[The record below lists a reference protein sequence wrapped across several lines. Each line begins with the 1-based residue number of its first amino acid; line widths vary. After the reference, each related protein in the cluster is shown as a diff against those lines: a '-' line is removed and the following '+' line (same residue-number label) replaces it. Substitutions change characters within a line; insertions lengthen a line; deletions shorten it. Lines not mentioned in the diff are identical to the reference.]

1 MSSRLLPADVARVAA
16 VGLRTRRLRAAL
28 SALGIAIGIASLV
41 AVLGLSES
49 SRAGLIRQLDALG
62 TNLLTIAPGQTL
74 GGTDA
79 TLPEAATA
87 TIGRIAG
94 VQQVSSVRSLGVSVR
109 RTDRI
114 DPDETGGIGV
124 AAADPTLLATLGGR
138 MTRGRFLTAATGRT
152 PSVVLGAVA
161 AQRLGIDRVGVQVY
175 IAGRWYT
182 VVGIMASLP
191 LAGDLDRSVLM
202 GYDAAAAYLRE
213 ERSATTVYVRAAPAV
228 VGRVRE
234 RLAATAN
241 PENPEEVT
249 VSRPSDALAARAAA
263 ESAFTGLFLGL
274 GAVALL
280 VGGIG
285 IANTMVISVL
295 ERRSEIGL
303 RRALGATRGHVRTQ
317 FLGESLL
324 LALAGGAAGIAIGVL
339 VIGGYA
345 RSRGWE
351 TVIPP
356 EGLAGGMAAAVA
368 IGALAGLYP
377 AARAARLAPT
387 EALRSV

>member
-1 MSSRLLPADVARVAA
+1 MSSRLLPADVARVGA

-28 SALGIAIGIASLV
+28 SALGVAIGIASMV

-49 SRAGLIRQLDALG
+49 SRAGLVRQLDELG
-62 TNLLTIAPGQTL
+62 TNLLTVAPGQRL
-74 GGTDA
+74 GGGAA
-79 TLPEAATA
+79 TLPRAAPA

-94 VQQVSSVRSLGVSVR
+94 VRRVSSVRALDATVR
-109 RTDRI
+109 RSDRI
-114 DPDETGGIGV
+114 DPAETGGIGV

-138 MTRGRFLTAATGRT
+138 MVRGRFLNAASART

-161 AQRLGIDRVGVQVY
+161 AERLGVDRPGAQVY

-182 VVGIMASLP
+182 VLGDMAPLP
-191 LAGDLDRSVLM
+191 LAPDLDRSVLM
-202 GYDAAAAYLRE
+202 GYEAAAALLGAK
-213 ERSATTVYVRAAPAV
+213 RSATTVYLRADPAA

-234 RLAATAN
+234 LLASTAA
-241 PENPEEVT
+241 PEHPEEVT

-303 RRALGATRGHVRTQ
+303 RRALGATRGHVRMQ
-317 FLGESLL
+317 FLCESLL
-324 LALAGGAAGIAIGVL
+324 LAAGGGLAGVL
-339 VIGGYA
+339 VGALVTGGYA
-345 RSRGWE
+345 RSRGWA
-351 TVIPP
+351 TVVPA
-356 EGLAGGMAAAVA
+356 EALAGGLGAALA
-368 IGALAGLYP
+368 IGAVAGLYP
-377 AARAARLAPT
+377 AARAARLPPT

>member
-1 MSSRLLPADVARVAA
+1 MSSRLLLADIARVAA
-16 VGLRTRRLRAAL
+16 VGLRTRKLRAAL
-28 SALGIAIGIASLV
+28 SALGIAIGIASVV

-49 SRAGLIRQLDALG
+49 SRAGLIRQLDELG

-74 GGTDA
+74 AGSDA
-79 TLPEAATA
+79 TLPDAATKK
-87 TIGRIAG
+87 IGRIAG
-94 VQQVSSVRSLGVSVR
+94 VQQVSSVRTLDASVR
-109 RTDRI
+109 RTDHI
-114 DPDETGGIGV
+114 DPDETGGLGV
-124 AAADPTLLATLGGR
+124 AAADPSLLATLGGR
-138 MTRGRFLTAATGRT
+138 MTRGHFLTAATGQT
-152 PSVVLGAVA
+152 TSVVLGAVA
-161 AQRLGIDRVGVQVY
+161 ARRLGIDRVGVQVY
-175 IAGRWYT
+175 IAGRWYS
-182 VVGIMASLP
+182 VIGIMASLP

-213 ERSATTVYVRAAPAV
+213 ERSATTIYMRAAPTA

-241 PENPEEVT
+241 PQNPEEVT
-249 VSRPSDALAARAAA
+249 VSRPSDALTARAAA

-303 RRALGATRGHVRTQ
+303 RRALGATRGHVRSQ

-324 LALAGGAAGIAIGVL
+324 LAAAGGAAGIIIGAL

-356 EGLAGGMAAAVA
+356 DALAGGLGAALA

-377 AARAARLAPT
+377 AARAARLPPT

>member
-1 MSSRLLPADVARVAA
+1 MSSRLLAADIARVAA

-49 SRAGLIRQLDALG
+49 SRAGLIRQLDKLG

-74 GGTDA
+74 GGADA
-79 TLPEAATA
+79 TLPEAAPK
-87 TIGRIAG
+87 TIGRIGG
-94 VQQVSSVRSLGVSVR
+94 VQRVSSVRSLDAGVR

-114 DPDETGGIGV
+114 DPDETGGLSV
-124 AAADPTLLATLGGR
+124 AAADPSLLATLDGR
-138 MTRGRFLTAATGRT
+138 MTRGRFLTTATART
-152 PSVVLGAVA
+152 SSVVLGAVA
-161 AQRLGIDRVGVQVY
+161 AQRLGIDGVGVQVY

-182 VVGIMASLP
+182 VIGIMDALP
-191 LAGDLDRSVLM
+191 LAGDLDRSVLI
-202 GYDAAAAYLRE
+202 GYDAAAAYLGE
-213 ERSATTVYVRAAPAV
+213 ERSATTVYVRTAPSAV
-228 VGRVRE
+228 ARVRE

-241 PENPEEVT
+241 PQNPEEVR

-263 ESAFTGLFLGL
+263 EAAFTGLLLGL

-285 IANTMVISVL
+285 IANTMVVSVL

-303 RRALGATRGHVRTQ
+303 RRALGATRGQIRTQ

-324 LALAGGAAGIAIGVL
+324 LAAAGGFAGVVIGML
-339 VIGGYA
+339 VTGGYA

-351 TVIPP
+351 SVVPA
-356 EGLAGGMAAAVA
+356 EALAGGLAAALA

-377 AARAARLAPT
+377 AARAARLPPT
-387 EALRSV
+387 EALRGA